1 MKKTRYGIKYS
12 RGSLILVPFPF
23 TDLSATKRRPA
34 LVISPDHFNEKG
46 EDLILV
52 AVTSK
57 FPSDLSE
64 IEIALEKDDLK
75 EGILPRRSI
84 VRLTKIFTMHSSLI
98 VKKAGTLKDR
108 KIREILDRFITFLMA

>member
-1 MKKTRYGIKYS
+1 MRYGIKYN

-64 IEIALEKDDLK
+64 IEVPLEKDDLK
-75 EGILPRRSI
+75 EGILPKRSI

-98 VKKAGTLKDR
+98 VKKAGSLKDR
-108 KIREILDRFITFLMA
+108 KIREILDRLITFLMA